1 MPPSPTPS
9 DSVRTSLSSI
19 SAFKSRIARRL
30 LLLILL
36 FGLAGSLL
44 VTVWEYYSGYN
55 ERHQQ
60 IHDNLA
66 TVGDFV
72 VPALSQSVW
81 ALDRQQIR
89 LQMEGLARMP
99 NITQA
104 RLLLKDGADSL
115 YGDDPLGTPIIRHEF
130 ALIHSDPAGV
140 YALGTL
146 VLINDFSLQRQRL
159 IDKWGASFVGNT
171 LIFLTLAI
179 LVSLL
184 FQAVVTRRVIQLR
197 DRIVNLS
204 ADELRSQAPDI
215 GMNGEVAR
223 SDELDELA
231 TSINRLWA
239 TGRNALL
246 DAEHKEIELRRSEER
261 FNLAMRGANDGL
273 WDWDINTNAVY
284 LSPRWCE
291 MLGYSID
298 ELAPELGTWER
309 LVDPNDKQRTLQMVE
324 DYITGKAD
332 AFNVEFRMLHKQGHW
347 VDILSRAFL
356 VTENGA
362 AVRLV
367 GTHVDI
373 SDRKR
378 AAKALQ
384 QANQHLE
391 QQVEERTRSLVQA
404 NQAKSDFLAN
414 MSHEIR
420 TPMNAII
427 GMSHLLLNSP
437 LNERQHNYLEKVNR
451 SAQALLT
458 IINDILDFSKI
469 EAGKLD
475 IDSVDFRIEDVLENL
490 LSMVGLSAEGKGIE
504 LMFDIDTN
512 CPTALVGDPMRLGQV
527 LTNLTN
533 NAIKFTARGGEIV
546 IRIRHKGHAEA
557 GDTLQFSV
565 IDSGI
570 GIAPEEQ
577 NKLFQ
582 AFSQVDNSTTRRFGG
597 TGLGLAISRQLVEL
611 MGGAIWLDSEPGK
624 GSAFHFT
631 LSFESQAHQPDK
643 LRPNDSRLKS
653 LRVLI
658 VDDNETS
665 REILLNMMQALDF
678 SADLANSGQQAI
690 DRLRANDDAEPY
702 HIVLMDWRMPGMDG
716 IEAIR
721 RIQNDPAIRH
731 RPSVIMV
738 SAYSLAE
745 LKQASKGIE
754 LAGTLTKPVTP
765 SSLYN
770 TILMALGHEPSTPR
784 RDLFAQDESRRA
796 IKALQGARVLL
807 VEDNEIN
814 QELAMALLQ
823 DNGLRVD
830 AVNNG
835 QQALDRLRGHRYD
848 GVLMDCQMPVMDG
861 YEATRQIRQQPALID
876 LPVIAMTANVM
887 AGDRERALEAG
898 MNDQIPKPINPD
910 SMFITM
916 QKWMRPGSE
925 ITAVVAEPATTAVDQ
940 ATQLSDLPGID
951 IETGLRS
958 TRQNENLYRRLLVHF
973 RDNHA
978 GFEAEF
984 EAARHSDDGEAATRC
999 AHTLKGVAA
1008 SLGMLDLQQAALA
1021 LEQACRTDSAAVDDE
1036 LERLLNEL
1044 DVVLSGLDGL
1054 PEA

>member
-1 MPPSPTPS
+1 MPPSPEFNG
-9 DSVRTSLSSI
+9 SVSTSLSSI
-19 SAFKSRIARRL
+19 SAFRSRIARRL

-44 VTVWEYYSGYN
+44 VTVWEYYTGYD

-60 IHDNLA
+60 IHDNLS
-66 TVGDFV
+66 TVGDIV

-81 ALDRQQIR
+81 ALDKQQII

-99 NITQA
+99 NVTQA
-104 RLLLKDGADSL
+104 RLVLKDGPDYL
-115 YGDDPLGTPIIRHEF
+115 YGADQLGTPIIRHAF
-130 ALIHSDPAGV
+130 ALIHSDAAGI
-140 YALGTL
+140 YELGEL
-146 VLINDFSLQRQRL
+146 ILINDFSLQRQRL

-171 LIFLTLAI
+171 LVFLTLAI

-215 GMNGEVAR
+215 GTTDESVR
-223 SDELDELA
+223 VDELDELA
-231 TSINRLWA
+231 ASINRLWA

-246 DAEHKEIELRRSEER
+246 DAEQKEIELRRSEER

-273 WDWDINTNAVY
+273 WDWDIRTNAVY

-298 ELAPELGTWER
+298 ELAPELATWER
-309 LVDPNDKQRTLQMVE
+309 LVDPNDKQRTLQKVE
-324 DYITGKAD
+324 DYVSGKAD

-347 VDILSRAFL
+347 IEVLSRAFL
-356 VTENGA
+356 VTENGKP
-362 AVRLV
+362 VRLV

-378 AAKALQ
+378 AAKALEQ
-384 QANQHLE
+384 SNLQLE

-427 GMSHLLLNSP
+427 GMSHLLLQSP
-437 LNERQHNYLEKVNR
+437 LNDRQHNYLEKVHR
-451 SAQALLT
+451 SAQSLLT

-475 IDSVDFRIEDVLENL
+475 MDNVHFRLEDVLENL

-504 LMFDIDTN
+504 LIFDIDPAS
-512 CPTALVGDPMRLGQV
+512 PTALVGDPMRLGQI

-577 NKLFQ
+577 KKLFQ

-597 TGLGLAISRQLVEL
+597 TGLGLAISKQLVEL

-631 LSFESQAHQPDK
+631 VTLESQTQQPDK
-643 LRPNDSRLKS
+643 LRHNDSRVKALK
-653 LRVLI
+653 VLV
-658 VDDNETS
+658 VDDNDTS
-665 REILLNMMQALDF
+665 REILLNMMQALEFRVDQ
-678 SADLANSGQQAI
+678 AHSGQQAI
-690 DRLRANDDAEPY
+690 DLLKSNDASEPY
-702 HIVLMDWRMPGMDG
+702 QMVLMDWRMPGMDG

-721 RIQNDPAIRH
+721 RIQNDPAIRN

-745 LKQASKGIE
+745 LKQASKDIE

-770 TILMALGHEPSTPR
+770 SVLTAMGHESSAPR

-796 IKALQGARVLL
+796 IEALQGTRVLL

-814 QELAMALLQ
+814 QELAIALLQ
-823 DNGLRVD
+823 DNGLQVD
-830 AVNNG
+830 AVSNG
-835 QQALDRLRGHRYD
+835 QQALDRLRGHSYD

-861 YEATRQIRQQPALID
+861 YEATRKIRQQPDLAD

-916 QKWMRPGSE
+916 QKWMAPGPETPPAPTRP
-925 ITAVVAEPATTAVDQ
+925 AATPPSQSA
-940 ATQLSDLPGID
+940 QLSELPGID

-958 TRQNENLYRRLLVHF
+958 TRQNQNLYRRLLLRF
-973 RDNHA
+973 RDSHA

-1008 SLGMLDLQQAALA
+1008 SLGMLDLQQAALG
-1021 LEQACRTDSAAVDDE
+1021 LEQACRDNPSALDDE
-1036 LERLLNEL
+1036 LERLLKAL
-1044 DVVLSGLDGL
+1044 DVVLTGLDGL
-1054 PEA
+1054 PET